1 MSKFKDAAGRDW
13 SIALDA
19 PTIRAVR
26 EECEFNLVADDGKL
40 YERLSEDP
48 VKLIEILWTLCKG
61 QHASV
66 EYIPFA
72 KSLVGDAIEHAT
84 DALLEAVANF
94 FPARKRSLLLSLA
107 KKQRAAETAGLE
119 MAAKRL
125 DDPKLLTSAVAT
137 METQM
142 DKALAPILTGATGA
156 KKSAAKSAS
165 ESKG

>member
-1 MSKFKDAAGRDW
+1 MSKFKDTEGREW

-19 PTIRAVR
+19 PTIREVR
-26 EECEFNLVADDGKL
+26 EACDFDLVSDDGKL

-48 VKLIEILWTLCKG
+48 VKLIEVLWTLCKG

-72 KSLVGDAIEHAT
+72 KSMVGDAIEHAT

-107 KKQRAAETAGLE
+107 KKQRAAETAGMEL
-119 MAAKRL
+119 AAKRL
-125 DDPKLLTSAVAT
+125 DDPNLLTSAVAT
-137 METQM
+137 MESRM
-142 DKALAPILTGATGA
+142 DEALKPLIGATGA
-156 KKSAAKSAS
+156 TKSAANSES
-165 ESKG
+165 ESKD